1 MIKYLVLTLMLAGFG
16 DALASDAAATEQPAA
31 PAAEASYVDP
41 ADMSQVPRLVRKTLV
56 LATAKARRGEHEG
69 AIETLSR
76 HLRDDPDQDHA
87 LVHYHLARSH
97 DALGDTESAR
107 SHYGLAVAAEP
118 RLAAAWFGLAHT
130 HYSLGDF
137 AAAGEAFLRSFRT
150 DPNPQPETLYFAGAG
165 YLLADDA
172 ATAAPLLL
180 ELCSGRWG
188 TPRHDWYAQLAA
200 AAISLED
207 RDLAAPSLARYLAGD
222 PGNHEAWYLSY
233 QFHVGFKDYRDAA
246 IALTMVGYLRDL
258 SPREERT
265 LGDLYSL
272 VEVPMLASLRYRD
285 SLTDGARA
293 EDYERLA
300 SALVAAHELDDALA
314 SLRDGLRMHPTARLW
329 SLLGDVYYLKR
340 DYDAAAEAFTQ
351 VAELDPESGRA
362 HLMIGYCHIE
372 QGNRGLAIQHLVAAA
387 KYEDQADLAERLL
400 MRARRMSQS

>member
-1 MIKYLVLTLMLAGFG
+1 MIKTWMLTLMLIGVSTSLPI
-16 DALASDAAATEQPAA
+16 DAVAAESPAAT
-31 PAAEASYVDP
+31 AAEASFVDP

-56 LATAKARRGEHEG
+56 LATAKARRGEHEE
-69 AIETLSR
+69 AIAVLSR
-76 HLRDDPDQDHA
+76 HLGDDADQDHA
-87 LVHYHLARSH
+87 LVQYHLARSH
-97 DALGDTESAR
+97 DALGNVEAARDHFAR
-107 SHYGLAVAAEP
+107 SVALEP
-118 RLAAAWFGLAHT
+118 RLAAAWFGLAHAR
-130 HYSLGDF
+130 YSLGDF
-137 AAAGEAFLRSFRT
+137 AAAGDAFLRSFRT
-150 DPNPQPETLYFAGAG
+150 DLNPQPETLYFAAAG
-165 YLLADDA
+165 FLLADDA

-180 ELCSGRWG
+180 ELCNGRWG

-200 AAISLED
+200 AAISLQQPE
-207 RDLAAPSLARYLAGD
+207 LAAPSLARYLAGD
-222 PGNHEAWYLSY
+222 PANHEAWFLSY
-233 QFHVGFKDYRDAA
+233 QFHVGCKDYREAA

-272 VEVPMLASLRYRD
+272 IEVPMLASLRYRN
-285 SLTDGARA
+285 SLTSDAQS
-293 EDYERLA
+293 EDFERLA

-314 SLRDGLRMHPTARLW
+314 SLRSGLRAHPTARLW

-340 DYDAAAEAFTQ
+340 DYDAAAEAFAQ
-351 VAELDPESGRA
+351 VAALDPESGRA